1 MNTIIV
7 SILAW
12 LMGFAVL
19 FAPLFRL
26 EGEHLDGDPSR
37 WLLLMTSVLLFALL
51 NLPGL
56 LLLRPELQ
64 SPAGGGG
71 GRAFAA
77 PVLALNVPALL
88 LATLLAGRTLAP
100 MEALVFTGTAI
111 IVSLAF
117 GLALLWSLH
126 AVTSDE

>member
-26 EGEHLDGDPSR
+26 EGEPLDGDPSR

-71 GRAFAA
+71 RAFAA

-100 MEALVFTGTAI
+100 TEALVFTGTAI